1 MKLRPSIGFVG
12 LGLMGLPMAQNLIKA
27 GFPLVVY
34 DRSEKRKHLLD
45 ERCIVSVKSPYELN
59 SLVDIVIT
67 MVPRGPDVQNILF
80 GKDGIVHGSEHP
92 KLIIDMSTIGPSYA
106 KTIAFDLQTHDIA
119 FLDAPVT
126 GTVPKAT
133 DGTLTIFVGGEPQM
147 FDYAL
152 PVFEAMG
159 KNIRYMGPA
168 GSGQSMKL
176 VNNYIITSSVV
187 GLAEAMIFAEEM
199 GMDRREVGDVL
210 KSVPCMSEHMKFK
223 IDNFVN
229 DSFPLFFS
237 VRNKLKDMKL
247 TQDEAKK
254 HDLNLESLDYLTEL
268 YQDATEQGLD
278 SEDMSII
285 FKMLQKKQKREKN
298 E

>member
-1 MKLRPSIGFVG
+1 
-12 LGLMGLPMAQNLIKA
+12 MGLPMAQNLIKA

-34 DRSEKRKHLLD
+34 DRSDKRKHLLD

-59 SLVDIVIT
+59 SLVDVVIT
-67 MVPRGPDVQNILF
+67 MVPSGPDVQNILF
-80 GKDGIVHGSEHP
+80 GKEGIVHGPEHP

-133 DGTLTIFVGGEPQM
+133 DGTLTIFVGGDQDMYE
-147 FDYAL
+147 YAL
-152 PVFEAMG
+152 PILEAIG

-187 GLAEAMIFAEEM
+187 GLAEAMIFAQEM
-199 GMDRREVGDVL
+199 GMDRRQVGEVL
-210 KSVPCMSEHMKFK
+210 KSVPCMSEHMRFK
-223 IDNFVN
+223 IDNFIT

-237 VRNKLKDMKL
+237 VKNKLKDMEL
-247 TQDEAKK
+247 TQNEAKK
-254 HDLNLESLDYLTEL
+254 HDLNLDSLNYLTKL
-268 YQDATEQGLD
+268 YQVALDEGLEH
-278 SEDMSII
+278 EDMSIV
-285 FKMLQKKQKREKN
+285 FKMLKNKQN
-298 E
+298 